1 MNKRI
6 KNLFLAGALALG
18 AAGVS
23 VSCTDYS
30 KDIDEL
36 RDETADLSK
45 TDAALSETV
54 AALKK
59 AIEAG
64 SVITKVEETSTG
76 FLFTLSDGK
85 TYPVA
90 NGTNGADGKTP
101 YIKDG
106 YWYIGETNTNV
117 KAAGTDGKTPVITIG
132 ADGYWYIDGTSTGVK
147 ATGENGADGKTPY
160 IKDGYW
166 YIGETSTGVK
176 ATGENGTN
184 GTNGNTPYI
193 KDGYWYIGET
203 STGVKAAGTDGK
215 DGAYKY
221 YVPDPEK
228 GVWIEYSTENP
239 NGKATTLSCL
249 PSASVTADLI
259 SDGKTLTLTITD
271 AEGNVSTTTIDLG
284 GTVSS
289 LVLVPQVYVEGVEGI
304 LYQALLYNAIEATD
318 PETNESTKDS
328 EDEDYRP
335 ILPAEDEPTYR
346 LHEDDHSGKYS
357 HRLAGSTSV
366 EYHVNAKD
374 VTLDDTFTYTF
385 ITKEVETRGTSAEEE
400 TFSAKA
406 EFESFK
412 DGVLKVKATFEG
424 IENYDGNSIS
434 VIALKATNGKVT
446 VVSDYATVYSDEY
459 SKLVI
464 ARPTEE
470 EEFTDLDYRS
480 GKISE
485 ADEKAY
491 ISDKAV
497 WADDAEVADGDCD
510 FTVAYNKSID
520 LKEHVAVHYG
530 AGSHREANILSTEL
544 IDVLGLSWEFELV
557 QNYKLG
563 NPVTDQADFATLNDG
578 VLTPND
584 YYGVS
589 ASGRTPIVRVKL
601 MDGENVVSVAYIK
614 VLITSVDKV
623 KTVELTGKVAS
634 DNTTAKTSFVLKAEE
649 GDKIRTTVE
658 DMNVNLYNKVGL
670 SKDQFHAIYG
680 GAGNSLKSAD
690 EKNVGTVKFIE
701 VDGSAGTYV
710 IEWTVTSTQLIEAY
724 NAAKEAGTTLESLT
738 YKAYVVNGNNAND
751 KIYINLKAGVD
762 ETFRVLGGYDI
773 PAADFGPAWSAD
785 KTVKFGFNASDPTS
799 QVVGNVTSL
808 FKSGFIPADQ
818 LSLVEFYFS
827 TEMFLDENGNP
838 VKTTF
843 CEGTDEE
850 VIVQFVRTSDLNDN
864 DTLWAYECN
873 SNDDQVPVPGQNP
886 ATNRWQKIAVIMN
899 VAQYYGNVGYASTDL
914 AKKLL
919 NTGEMS
925 VLISAKAEVN
935 IGLYAGMD
943 DDDCVPVTF
952 AGDNCFK
959 ANIARPI
966 NVIAVTPADANKIEF
981 TAAGTAASKIA
992 IAKAT
997 ALTKITSNKV
1007 VVNGVFTITDWVGNY
1022 VAFGSNSY
1030 GLTSSDNFNFK
1041 TDEATCN
1048 LNGVVNKVSDVNIS
1062 LTKEGSDLVFQSR
1075 VAIQS
1080 VTAFNIYIPVEISYA
1095 WGTINTTVTIPVKVQ
1110 Q

>member
-304 LYQALLYNAIEATD
+304 LYPALLYNAIEATD

-328 EDEDYRP
+328 EDEVYRT

-400 TFSAKA
+400 TFAAKA

-434 VIALKATNGKVT
+434 VVALKATNGKVT

-464 ARPTEE
+464 ARPAEE

-485 ADEKAY
+485 ADEDAY

-634 DNTTAKTSFVLKAEE
+634 DNTTAKTSFVLKAGE

-710 IEWTVTSTQLIEAY
+710 IEWTVTSTQLIAAY
-724 NAAKEAGTTLESLT
+724 KAAKEAGTTLESLT

-785 KTVKFGFNASDPTS
+785 KTVKFGFDATWDGNSAVT
-799 QVVGNVTSL
+799 VGNISNL

-818 LSLVEFYFS
+818 LTQVRYYFDKTMYEEKLS
-827 TEMFLDENGNP
+827 DGGWRA
-838 VKTTF
+838 VKKTF
-843 CEGTDEE
+843 GEGADAVT
-850 VIVQFVRTSDLNDN
+850 VQFKIDSTTYYSAKNY
-864 DTLWAYECN
+864 TLYATEYN
-873 SNDDQVPVPGQNP
+873 SNG
-886 ATNRWQKIAVIMN
+886 AVVGSAGI
-899 VAQYYGNVGYASTDL
+899 VAIVNSHDRVDYFENDL

-925 VLISAKAEVN
+925 VLISAKAKVN
-935 IGLYAGMD
+935 TELYAAMD
-943 DDDCVPVTF
+943 TDDWVPVTF

-997 ALTKITSNKV
+997 ALTKITSNK

>member
-106 YWYIGETNTNV
+106 YWYIGET
-117 KAAGTDGKTPVITIG
+117 
-132 ADGYWYIDGTSTGVK
+132 
-147 ATGENGADGKTPY
+147 
-160 IKDGYW
+160 
-166 YIGETSTGVK
+166 
-176 ATGENGTN
+176 
-184 GTNGNTPYI
+184 
-193 KDGYWYIGET
+193 

-215 DGAYKY
+215 DGTFKY

-304 LYQALLYNAIEATD
+304 LYQALLYNALGVD
-318 PETNESTKDS
+318 PDKKDS
-328 EDEDYRP
+328 KEEEYEP
-335 ILPAEDEPTYR
+335 ISPAEDEPTYAP
-346 LHEDDHSGKYS
+346 HGGSGEYA

-464 ARPTEE
+464 ARPAEE

-480 GKISE
+480 GKISV
-485 ADEKAY
+485 ADENAY

-563 NPVTDQADFATLNDG
+563 NPVTDQTDFATLNDG

-634 DNTTAKTSFVLKAEE
+634 DNTTAKTSFVLKAGE

-710 IEWTVTSTQLIEAY
+710 IEWTVTSAQLIAAY
-724 NAAKEAGTTLESLT
+724 KAAKEAGTTLESLT

-785 KTVKFGFNASDPTS
+785 KTVKFGFNASAPTS
-799 QVVGNVTSL
+799 PVVGNVTSL

-818 LSLVEFYFS
+818 LSSVEFYFS
-827 TEMFLDENGNP
+827 TEMFLDENGKL

-850 VIVQFVRTSDLNDN
+850 VIVQFVQTVDSKNDN
-864 DTLWAYECN
+864 ATLWAYECD
-873 SNDDQVPVPGQNP
+873 SNDDQVPVLGQNP
-886 ATNRWQKIAVIMN
+886 ATNGWQQIAVIMN

-925 VLISAKAEVN
+925 VLISAEAEAKVN
-935 IGLYAGMD
+935 TELYAGMD
-943 DDDCVPVTF
+943 DNDWVPVTF
-952 AGDNCFK
+952 AGDSCFK

-1007 VVNGVFTITDWVGNY
+1007 VNGVFTITDWVGNY

-1030 GLTSSDNFNFK
+1030 DLTSSDNFNFK

-1062 LTKEGSDLVFQSR
+1062 LTKDGSDLVFQSR